1 MSMTESVYNIIWADD
16 EILDILSE
24 SKEAAFE
31 KNGIK
36 VLRKLNRS
44 ENLIETIE
52 ELGSKL
58 HAVIVDAN
66 FSEDEGMPESDRDVS
81 GLSLVRVAINTYRDK
96 IPFILYSQR
105 DSAMLKQS
113 CPWITKEFTYG
124 ENWLDKAVDRKTLI
138 ATIKAQIEKYNS
150 PEFRVRC
157 QYRKEFE
164 AAELIPG
171 AEKLL
176 TDGLLYEYNGNWES
190 TEDYFNPTRNLV
202 ECVFNRGRENG
213 ILPSIPELNKMARFC
228 SGEEIDGFKLYEA
241 ILPDVLKKCLK
252 YFLDITNDGSHSRYD
267 LSLKV
272 REYVRENQ
280 NINLYRSILYIAM
293 DILLWYSNLE
303 KERDGMGVPWTVN
316 FMAKGPLVKKE
327 YGDGLSVY
335 SCGEYALQYD
345 KSLEDSV
352 GREVLIRPHE
362 KELDTEERHRPL
374 GLQYFCKKKYY
385 DLLDE

>member
-1 MSMTESVYNIIWADD
+1 MTESVYNIIWADD

-31 KNGIK
+31 RNGIK
-36 VLRKLNRS
+36 VLRKLDRS

-52 ELGSKL
+52 ELGSKV

-66 FSEDEGMPESDRDVS
+66 FSEEEGVPESERDVS

-105 DSAMLKQS
+105 DSGELKKS
-113 CPWITKEFTYG
+113 CRWITKEFKYG

-171 AEKLL
+171 ADKLL
-176 TDGLLYEYNGNWES
+176 TEGLLYEYNGNWES
-190 TEDYFNPTRNLV
+190 TEDYFNPARNLV
-202 ECVFNRGRENG
+202 ESVFNRGREQG
-213 ILPSIPELNKMARFC
+213 ILPAIPKLNEMARFC
-228 SGEEIDGFKLYEA
+228 YGDEINGYKLCEQIMPA
-241 ILPDVLKKCLK
+241 TLKKCLK
-252 YFLDITNDGSHSRYD
+252 YFLDITNDGSHSRDD
-267 LSLKV
+267 LYLKV
-272 REYVRENQ
+272 REYVREYE

-293 DILLWYSNLE
+293 DVLLWYKNLE
-303 KERDGMGVPWTVN
+303 EEREGMGVPW
-316 FMAKGPLVKKE
+316 FISYEYKGVIEKKS
-327 YGDGLSVY
+327 YPNGKSAYYCGDY
-335 SCGEYALQYD
+335 KLQYQE
-345 KSLEDSV
+345 SRVE
-352 GREVLIRPHE
+352 GREVIIRTHVDSYDE
-362 KELDTEERHRPL
+362 DKSI
-374 GLQYFCKKKYY
+374 GLNYFCPLSSYE
-385 DLLDE
+385 LLDE